1 MDLLFL
7 FWGVHFWMGIFF
19 YYYFVIMT
27 YFWDCWRKNV
37 GEGWEW
43 DFGWGWG
50 YGDGGMGRI

>member
-1 MDLLFL
+1 MLFL